1 MLLLWKRPLF
11 KQVIMMRIKAIF
23 KRILLQRLRDKRSL
37 ALLFFAPLGIIS
49 LLYFLLQVPSDIK
62 YRVGLQEN
70 QPVLA
75 QVLKQ
80 NEKLKVIEIGE
91 TLNTRETVNTHNL
104 DALIQLVGDEIEV
117 TYANR
122 DTSKTQALTQMIG
135 QIAQKIPA
143 SMRENQAKSSAE
155 KVPQASLGTLALNI
169 KSHYLYGDS
178 SLSMFDNLAPLL
190 VSFFVF
196 FFVFLISGISLVN
209 ERSSGTLMR
218 MLVTPVRRTEIVAGY
233 TLAYGFLALLQTSLI
248 VLWTRYVLQMQ
259 ILGNFILV
267 LLINLLIALIALLI
281 GLLLSALAKT
291 EFQFI
296 QFVPIAVVPQFLFSG
311 IINVDTMAAPLR
323 WIAHLVPLYYGVD
336 ALQKVVKQGEDFSQ
350 IGNNLFILGMLALVF
365 YVANVV
371 ALKGLRKT

>member
-1 MLLLWKRPLF
+1 MLLLWKRSLF

-80 NEKLKVIEIGE
+80 NEKLKVIEIEE
-91 TLNTRETVNTHNL
+91 TLNTREIVNTHNL
-104 DALIQLVGDEIEV
+104 DALIQLVGNEIEV

-155 KVPQASLGTLALNI
+155 KVPQDSLETLALNI

-323 WIAHLVPLYYGVD
+323 WIAHLMPLYYGVD
-336 ALQKVVKQGEDFSQ
+336 ALQKVVKQGEGFSQ
-350 IGNNLFILGMLALVF
+350 IGNNLFILGLLALVL

>member
-1 MLLLWKRPLF
+1 
-11 KQVIMMRIKAIF
+11 MMRIKAIF

-37 ALLFFAPLGIIS
+37 ALLFFAPLGILT

-70 QPVLA
+70 QHVLA

-80 NEKLKVIEIGE
+80 NDKLEVIEIEE
-91 TLNTRETVNTHNL
+91 TLDKRETVNAHNL
-104 DALIQLVGDEIEV
+104 DALVQLVGNEIEV

-122 DTSKTQALTQMIG
+122 DTAKTQALTQMIG
-135 QIAQKIPA
+135 QVAQKIPA
-143 SMRENQAKSSAE
+143 SMRENPAKSSVE
-155 KVPQASLGTLALNI
+155 KVPQASLEPPTLNV

-259 ILGNFILV
+259 ILGNFIFV

-281 GLLLSALAKT
+281 GLLLSAFAKT

-311 IINVDTMAAPLR
+311 IINVDTMAEPLR
-323 WIAHLVPLYYGVD
+323 WIAHLMPLYYGVD
-336 ALQKVVKQGEDFSQ
+336 ALQKVVKQGMGLSQ
-350 IGNNLFILGMLALVF
+350 IGNNLLILGGLALVF

>member
-80 NEKLKVIEIGE
+80 NEKLKVIEIEE

-104 DALIQLVGDEIEV
+104 DALIQLVGNEIEV

-155 KVPQASLGTLALNI
+155 KVPQDSLETLALNI

-323 WIAHLVPLYYGVD
+323 WIAHLMPLYYGVD
-336 ALQKVVKQGEDFSQ
+336 ALQKVVKQGEGFSQ

>member
-91 TLNTRETVNTHNL
+91 TLNTREIVNTHNL
-104 DALIQLVGDEIEV
+104 DALIQLVGNEIEV

-155 KVPQASLGTLALNI
+155 KVPQDSLETLALNI

-311 IINVDTMAAPLR
+311 IINVDTMAAPFR
-323 WIAHLVPLYYGVD
+323 WIAHLMPLYYGVD
-336 ALQKVVKQGEDFSQ
+336 ALQKVVKQGEGFSQ

>member
-91 TLNTRETVNTHNL
+91 TLNTREIVNTHNL
-104 DALIQLVGDEIEV
+104 DALIQLVGNEIEV

-122 DTSKTQALTQMIG
+122 DTSITQALTQMIG

-155 KVPQASLGTLALNI
+155 KVPQDSLETLALNI

-218 MLVTPVRRTEIVAGY
+218 ILVTPVRRTEIVAGY

-323 WIAHLVPLYYGVD
+323 WIAHLMPLYYGVD
-336 ALQKVVKQGEDFSQ
+336 ALQKVVKQGEGFSQ

>member
-80 NEKLKVIEIGE
+80 NEKLKVIEIEE
-91 TLNTRETVNTHNL
+91 TVNTRETVNTHNL
-104 DALIQLVGDEIEV
+104 DALIQLVGNEIEV

-323 WIAHLVPLYYGVD
+323 WIAHLMPLYYGVD
-336 ALQKVVKQGEDFSQ
+336 ALQKVVKQGEGFSQ

>member
-1 MLLLWKRPLF
+1 MLLLWKRHLF
-11 KQVIMMRIKAIF
+11 KQVIMTRIKAIL

-80 NEKLKVIEIGE
+80 NEKLKVIEIEE

-104 DALIQLVGDEIEV
+104 DALIQLVGNEIEV

-155 KVPQASLGTLALNI
+155 KVPQASLETLALNI

-323 WIAHLVPLYYGVD
+323 WIAHLMPLYYGVD
-336 ALQKVVKQGEDFSQ
+336 ALQKVVKQGEGFSQ

>member
-1 MLLLWKRPLF
+1 
-11 KQVIMMRIKAIF
+11 MMRIKAIF

-37 ALLFFAPLGIIS
+37 ALLFFAPLGILT

-70 QPVLA
+70 QHVLA

-80 NEKLKVIEIGE
+80 NDKLEVIEIEE
-91 TLNTRETVNTHNL
+91 TLDKREKVNAHNL
-104 DALIQLVGDEIEV
+104 DALVQLVGNEIEV

-122 DTSKTQALTQMIG
+122 DTGKTQALTQMIG
-135 QIAQKIPA
+135 QVAQKIPA
-143 SMRENQAKSSAE
+143 SIRENPAKSSVE
-155 KVPQASLGTLALNI
+155 KVPQASLELPTLNV

-259 ILGNFILV
+259 ILGNFIFV

-311 IINVDTMAAPLR
+311 IINVDTMAEPLR
-323 WIAHLVPLYYGVD
+323 WIAHLMLLYYGVD
-336 ALQKVVKQGEDFSQ
+336 ALQKVVKQGMGLSQ
-350 IGNNLFILGMLALVF
+350 IGNNLLILGGLALVF

>member
-80 NEKLKVIEIGE
+80 NEKLKVIEIEE

-104 DALIQLVGDEIEV
+104 DALIQLVGNEIEV

-155 KVPQASLGTLALNI
+155 KVPQASLETLALNI

-311 IINVDTMAAPLR
+311 IINVDTMAVPLR
-323 WIAHLVPLYYGVD
+323 WIAHLMPLYYGVD
-336 ALQKVVKQGEDFSQ
+336 ALQKVVKQGEGFSQ

>member
-80 NEKLKVIEIGE
+80 NEKLKVIEIEE

-104 DALIQLVGDEIEV
+104 DALIQLVGNEIEV

-155 KVPQASLGTLALNI
+155 KVPQASLETLALNI
-169 KSHYLYGDS
+169 KSYYLYGDS

-311 IINVDTMAAPLR
+311 IINVDTMAVPLR
-323 WIAHLVPLYYGVD
+323 WIAHLMPLYYGVD
-336 ALQKVVKQGEDFSQ
+336 ALQKVVKQGEGFSQ

>member
-80 NEKLKVIEIGE
+80 NEKLKVIEIEE

-104 DALIQLVGDEIEV
+104 DALIQLVGNEIEV

-190 VSFFVF
+190 VSFFAF

-323 WIAHLVPLYYGVD
+323 WIAHLMPLYYGVD
-336 ALQKVVKQGEDFSQ
+336 ALQKVVKQGEGFSQ

>member
-1 MLLLWKRPLF
+1 
-11 KQVIMMRIKAIF
+11 
-23 KRILLQRLRDKRSL
+23 
-37 ALLFFAPLGIIS
+37 
-49 LLYFLLQVPSDIK
+49 
-62 YRVGLQEN
+62 
-70 QPVLA
+70 
-75 QVLKQ
+75 
-80 NEKLKVIEIGE
+80 
-91 TLNTRETVNTHNL
+91 
-104 DALIQLVGDEIEV
+104 
-117 TYANR
+117 
-122 DTSKTQALTQMIG
+122 
-135 QIAQKIPA
+135 
-143 SMRENQAKSSAE
+143 
-155 KVPQASLGTLALNI
+155 
-169 KSHYLYGDS
+169 
-178 SLSMFDNLAPLL
+178 MFDNLAPLL

-259 ILGNFILV
+259 ILGNFIFV

-311 IINVDTMAAPLR
+311 IINVDTMAEPLR
-323 WIAHLVPLYYGVD
+323 WIAHLMPLYYGVY
-336 ALQKVVKQGEDFSQ
+336 ALQKVVKQGMGLSQ
-350 IGNNLFILGMLALVF
+350 IGNNLLILGGLALVF

>member
-11 KQVIMMRIKAIF
+11 KQVIMMRIKAIL

-80 NEKLKVIEIGE
+80 NEKLKVIEIEE

-104 DALIQLVGDEIEV
+104 DALIQLVGNEIEV

-155 KVPQASLGTLALNI
+155 KVPQASLETLALNI

-323 WIAHLVPLYYGVD
+323 WIAHLMPLYYGVD
-336 ALQKVVKQGEDFSQ
+336 ALQKVVKQGEGFSQ

>member
-80 NEKLKVIEIGE
+80 NEKLKVIEIEE
-91 TLNTRETVNTHNL
+91 TVNTRETVNTHNL
-104 DALIQLVGDEIEV
+104 DALIQLVGNEIEV

-155 KVPQASLGTLALNI
+155 KVPQDSLETLALNI

-323 WIAHLVPLYYGVD
+323 WIAHLMPLYYGVD
-336 ALQKVVKQGEDFSQ
+336 ALQKVVKQGEGFSQ

>member
-80 NEKLKVIEIGE
+80 NEKLKVIEIEE
-91 TLNTRETVNTHNL
+91 TLNTREIVNTHNL
-104 DALIQLVGDEIEV
+104 DALIQLVGNEIEV

-155 KVPQASLGTLALNI
+155 KVPQDSLETLALNI

-178 SLSMFDNLAPLL
+178 SLSMFDNLTPLL

-323 WIAHLVPLYYGVD
+323 WIAHLMPLYYGVD
-336 ALQKVVKQGEDFSQ
+336 ALQKVVKQGEGFSQ
-350 IGNNLFILGMLALVF
+350 IGNNLFILGLLALVF

>member
-104 DALIQLVGDEIEV
+104 DALIQLVGNEIEV

-155 KVPQASLGTLALNI
+155 KVPQDSLETLALNI

-311 IINVDTMAAPLR
+311 IINVDTMAAPLC
-323 WIAHLVPLYYGVD
+323 WIAHLMPLYYGVD
-336 ALQKVVKQGEDFSQ
+336 ALQKVVKQGEGFSQ

>member
-104 DALIQLVGDEIEV
+104 DAMIQLVGDEIEV

-190 VSFFVF
+190 VSFFAF

-323 WIAHLVPLYYGVD
+323 WIAHLMPLYYGVD
-336 ALQKVVKQGEDFSQ
+336 ALQKVVKQGEGFSQ

>member
-11 KQVIMMRIKAIF
+11 KQVIKMRIKAIF

-80 NEKLKVIEIGE
+80 NEKLKVIEIEE
-91 TLNTRETVNTHNL
+91 TVNTRETVNTHNL
-104 DALIQLVGDEIEV
+104 DALIQLVGNEIEV

-323 WIAHLVPLYYGVD
+323 WIAHLMPLYYGVD
-336 ALQKVVKQGEDFSQ
+336 ALQKVVKQGEGFSQ

>member
-80 NEKLKVIEIGE
+80 NEKLKVIEIEE
-91 TLNTRETVNTHNL
+91 TVNTRETVNTHNL
-104 DALIQLVGDEIEV
+104 DALIQLVGNEIEV

-323 WIAHLVPLYYGVD
+323 WIAHLMPLYYGVD
-336 ALQKVVKQGEDFSQ
+336 ALQKVVKQGEGFSQ
-350 IGNNLFILGMLALVF
+350 IGNNLFILGLLALVL

>member
-1 MLLLWKRPLF
+1 
-11 KQVIMMRIKAIF
+11 MMRIKAIF

-80 NEKLKVIEIGE
+80 NEKLKVIEIEE
-91 TLNTRETVNTHNL
+91 TLNTREIVNTHNL
-104 DALIQLVGDEIEV
+104 DALIQLVGNEIEV

-155 KVPQASLGTLALNI
+155 KVPQDSLETLALNI

-323 WIAHLVPLYYGVD
+323 WIAHLMPLYYGVD
-336 ALQKVVKQGEDFSQ
+336 ALQKVVKQGEGFSQ
-350 IGNNLFILGMLALVF
+350 IGNNLFILGLLALVL

>member
-80 NEKLKVIEIGE
+80 NEKLKVIEIEE
-91 TLNTRETVNTHNL
+91 TVNTRETVNTHNL
-104 DALIQLVGDEIEV
+104 DALIQLVGNEIEV
-117 TYANR
+117 TYVNR

-323 WIAHLVPLYYGVD
+323 WIAHLMPLYYGVD
-336 ALQKVVKQGEDFSQ
+336 ALQKVVKQGEGFSQ
-350 IGNNLFILGMLALVF
+350 IGNNLFILGLLALVL

>member
-80 NEKLKVIEIGE
+80 NEKLKVIEIEE

-104 DALIQLVGDEIEV
+104 DALIQLVGNEIEV

-155 KVPQASLGTLALNI
+155 KVPQASLETLALNI

-323 WIAHLVPLYYGVD
+323 WIAHLMPLYYGVD
-336 ALQKVVKQGEDFSQ
+336 ALQKVVKQGEGFSQ

>member
-49 LLYFLLQVPSDIK
+49 ILYFLLQVPSDIK

-91 TLNTRETVNTHNL
+91 TLNTREIVNTHNL
-104 DALIQLVGDEIEV
+104 DALIQLVGNEIEV

-155 KVPQASLGTLALNI
+155 KVPQDSLETLALNI

-323 WIAHLVPLYYGVD
+323 WIAHLMPLYYGVD
-336 ALQKVVKQGEDFSQ
+336 ALQKVVKQGEGFSQ

>member
-104 DALIQLVGDEIEV
+104 DALIQLVGNEIEV

-155 KVPQASLGTLALNI
+155 KVPQDSLETLALNI

-209 ERSSGTLMR
+209 EQSSGTLMR

-323 WIAHLVPLYYGVD
+323 WIAHLMPLYYGVD
-336 ALQKVVKQGEDFSQ
+336 ALQKVVKQGEGFSQ

>member
-91 TLNTRETVNTHNL
+91 TLNTREIVNTHNL
-104 DALIQLVGDEIEV
+104 DALIQLVGNEIEV

-155 KVPQASLGTLALNI
+155 KVPQDSLETLALNI

-323 WIAHLVPLYYGVD
+323 WIAHLMPLYYGVD
-336 ALQKVVKQGEDFSQ
+336 ALQKVVKQGEGFSQ
-350 IGNNLFILGMLALVF
+350 IKNNLFILGMLALVF

>member
-91 TLNTRETVNTHNL
+91 TLNTRETVNPHNL
-104 DALIQLVGDEIEV
+104 DALIQLVGNEIEV

-155 KVPQASLGTLALNI
+155 KVPQDSLETLALNI

-323 WIAHLVPLYYGVD
+323 WIAHLMPLYYGVD
-336 ALQKVVKQGEDFSQ
+336 ALQKVVKQGEGFSQ

>member
-336 ALQKVVKQGEDFSQ
+336 ALQKVVKQGEGFSQ